1 METWIFIYFAVK
13 YFRKDCTHSFFPKR
27 LTVKLSNAKYIFF
40 FFKDIK
46 QRFTNVKSVKKFLK
60 ENQVWKCILGHIQVK
75 KQSCMGTYFCI
86 SKLMLLLNLLQLLSI
101 QSKSS
106 RMLPDLFFI
115 VYVGSF
121 WILPSEYVYLEMLR
135 ILSVGLWYVST
146 PRPRNE
152 FRGTEI
158 LYFNS
163 LSEWGFETHLEGFM
177 SSEKV
182 IVLSKCEV

>member
-1 METWIFIYFAVK
+1 M
-13 YFRKDCTHSFFPKR
+13 
-27 LTVKLSNAKYIFF
+27 
-40 FFKDIK
+40 
-46 QRFTNVKSVKKFLK
+46 KSVKKFLK

-101 QSKSS
+101 QSKSI
-106 RMLPDLFFI
+106 RMLPDLFF

-146 PRPRNE
+146 PRPRNQ

-182 IVLSKCEV
+182 FISYEYRSLRSWMFCFSWAVLIWLFILSPWKTELWPALKQ